1 MRALVYNI
9 QKIRKLVLY
18 GAMIATGAFG
28 ARLRGIFL

>member
-18 GAMIATGAFG
+18 GAMIAAGAFC
-28 ARLRGIFL
+28 AQLRGIFL